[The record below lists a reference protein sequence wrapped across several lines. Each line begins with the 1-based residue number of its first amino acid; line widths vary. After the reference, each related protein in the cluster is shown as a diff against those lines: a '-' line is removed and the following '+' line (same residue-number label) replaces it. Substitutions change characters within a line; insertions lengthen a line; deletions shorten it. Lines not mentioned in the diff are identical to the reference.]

1 MVGYGMFLGGP
12 RPTNLYTG
20 SNSNRR
26 GLDSGRMQKI
36 SLHQD
41 LMHIEA
47 LVSDPS
53 VQLQTGT
60 KSTASLTFD

>member
-47 LVSDPS
+47 LVSDPCLS
-53 VQLQTGT
+53 SCKLEP
-60 KSTASLTFD
+60 SPLPH